1 MLTTMIYAI
10 ASIAVVIADIADY
23 RSNKRVLKQIKE
35 SKKILKE
42 DIRINSEYQSITE
55 GMLDTLNKKT
65 TAQDNYLWKAILILA
80 QKIGE
85 KIMLDKQLS
94 LSDDFWVDSKL
105 RRKLERVDIIQT
117 QLYKHNALTP
127 DDYTDMLKEADRLLN
142 AAEDVV
148 KYLEIKR
155 EEYIE

>member
-10 ASIAVVIADIADY
+10 ASIAIVIADIADY
-23 RSNKRVLKQIKE
+23 RSNKRVLKQIEK

-85 KIMLDKQLS
+85 KNH
-94 LSDDFWVDSKL
+94 V
-105 RRKLERVDIIQT
+105 R
-117 QLYKHNALTP
+117 
-127 DDYTDMLKEADRLLN
+127 
-142 AAEDVV
+142 
-148 KYLEIKR
+148 
-155 EEYIE
+155 

>member
-10 ASIAVVIADIADY
+10 ASSAVVIADIADY
-23 RSNKRVLKQIKE
+23 RSNKRVLKQIEE

-55 GMLDTLNKKT
+55 GMLDILNKKT

-85 KIMLDKQLS
+85 KNH
-94 LSDDFWVDSKL
+94 V
-105 RRKLERVDIIQT
+105 R
-117 QLYKHNALTP
+117 
-127 DDYTDMLKEADRLLN
+127 
-142 AAEDVV
+142 
-148 KYLEIKR
+148 
-155 EEYIE
+155 

>member
-1 MLTTMIYAI
+1 MIYAI

-23 RSNKRVLKQIKE
+23 RSNKRVLKQIEE

-85 KIMLDKQLS
+85 KNH
-94 LSDDFWVDSKL
+94 V
-105 RRKLERVDIIQT
+105 R
-117 QLYKHNALTP
+117 
-127 DDYTDMLKEADRLLN
+127 
-142 AAEDVV
+142 
-148 KYLEIKR
+148 
-155 EEYIE
+155 

>member
-1 MLTTMIYAI
+1 MIYAI

-23 RSNKRVLKQIKE
+23 RSNKRVFKQIEE

-85 KIMLDKQLS
+85 KNH
-94 LSDDFWVDSKL
+94 V
-105 RRKLERVDIIQT
+105 R
-117 QLYKHNALTP
+117 
-127 DDYTDMLKEADRLLN
+127 
-142 AAEDVV
+142 
-148 KYLEIKR
+148 
-155 EEYIE
+155 

>member
-23 RSNKRVLKQIKE
+23 WSNKRVLKQIEE

-85 KIMLDKQLS
+85 KN
-94 LSDDFWVDSKL
+94 
-105 RRKLERVDIIQT
+105 
-117 QLYKHNALTP
+117 H
-127 DDYTDMLKEADRLLN
+127 
-142 AAEDVV
+142 V
-148 KYLEIKR
+148 K
-155 EEYIE
+155 

>member
-23 RSNKRVLKQIKE
+23 RSNKRVLKQIEE

-55 GMLDTLNKKT
+55 GMLGTLNKKT

-85 KIMLDKQLS
+85 KNH
-94 LSDDFWVDSKL
+94 V
-105 RRKLERVDIIQT
+105 R
-117 QLYKHNALTP
+117 
-127 DDYTDMLKEADRLLN
+127 
-142 AAEDVV
+142 
-148 KYLEIKR
+148 
-155 EEYIE
+155 

>member
-10 ASIAVVIADIADY
+10 ASIAIVIADIADY

-55 GMLDTLNKKT
+55 GMLDILNKKT

-85 KIMLDKQLS
+85 KNH
-94 LSDDFWVDSKL
+94 V
-105 RRKLERVDIIQT
+105 R
-117 QLYKHNALTP
+117 
-127 DDYTDMLKEADRLLN
+127 
-142 AAEDVV
+142 
-148 KYLEIKR
+148 
-155 EEYIE
+155 

>member
-23 RSNKRVLKQIKE
+23 RSNKRVLKQIEE

-85 KIMLDKQLS
+85 KN
-94 LSDDFWVDSKL
+94 
-105 RRKLERVDIIQT
+105 
-117 QLYKHNALTP
+117 H
-127 DDYTDMLKEADRLLN
+127 
-142 AAEDVV
+142 V
-148 KYLEIKR
+148 K
-155 EEYIE
+155 

>member
-23 RSNKRVLKQIKE
+23 RSNKRVLKQIEE

-85 KIMLDKQLS
+85 KNH
-94 LSDDFWVDSKL
+94 V
-105 RRKLERVDIIQT
+105 R
-117 QLYKHNALTP
+117 
-127 DDYTDMLKEADRLLN
+127 
-142 AAEDVV
+142 
-148 KYLEIKR
+148 
-155 EEYIE
+155 